1 MCYDLES
8 ESITNESTIERS
20 SKGQTLIESGEECLY
35 FVAGAK
41 LGKIEV
47 PSMKE
52 EFLIDTEHSDEII
65 GMTVSSDNQI
75 ITT

>member
-1 MCYDLES
+1 MV
-8 ESITNESTIERS
+8 
-20 SKGQTLIESGEECLY
+20 ESGEECLY
-35 FVAGAK
+35 FVAGTK

-52 EFLIDTEHSDEII
+52 EFLIDTEHTDEII